1 MTTSIALKTLL
12 AVALLST
19 TGIAA
24 AQESAPAPATPAPAT
39 PAASASPSLA
49 SQNGLFVF
57 PAKGQDATQQATD
70 ESQCYDWTKTQ
81 TGYDP
86 KSPPPAQA
94 ATPAETDD
102 GPKGERIKGAARGAA
117 AGAVIGEVAND
128 DASEGAEVGAAA
140 GVVAGGH
147 RTRKDRRDQRDKA
160 EEQAKADTQAAQ
172 TAQVDTFKRGFS
184 GCLESR
190 GYTVK

>member
-1 MTTSIALKTLL
+1 MTAATTALKSVLAAVLL
-12 AVALLST
+12 ANAGV
-19 TGIAA
+19 AA
-24 AQESAPAPATPAPAT
+24 AQGAAPAPATPAPA
-39 PAASASPSLA
+39 ASPSLA

-57 PAKGQDATQQATD
+57 PAKGQDAAQQATD

-94 ATPAETDD
+94 AAPAETDD

-128 DASEGAEVGAAA
+128 DASEGAKVGATA
-140 GVVAGGH
+140 GVLAGGH
-147 RTRKDRRDQRDKA
+147 RTRKDRRDQREKA
-160 EEQAKADTQAAQ
+160 EEQAKADTQATQ
-172 TAQVDTFKRGFS
+172 TAQADTFKRGFS

>member
-1 MTTSIALKTLL
+1 MTAATTALKSVLAAVLL
-12 AVALLST
+12 ANAGV
-19 TGIAA
+19 AA
-24 AQESAPAPATPAPAT
+24 AQGAAPAPATPAPA
-39 PAASASPSLA
+39 ASQSLA
-49 SQNGLFVF
+49 AQNGLFVF
-57 PAKGQDATQQATD
+57 PAKGQDAAQQATD

-94 ATPAETDD
+94 AAPAETDD
-102 GPKGERIKGAARGAA
+102 GPQGERIKGAARGAA

-128 DASEGAEVGAAA
+128 DASEGAKVGATA
-140 GVVAGGH
+140 GVLAGGH
-147 RTRKDRRDQRDKA
+147 RTRKDRRDQREKA
-160 EEQAKADTQAAQ
+160 EEQAKADTQATQ
-172 TAQVDTFKRGFS
+172 TAQADTFKRGFS

>member
-1 MTTSIALKTLL
+1 MTPTALKTLL
-12 AVALLST
+12 AAALLST
-19 TGIAA
+19 VGIAA
-24 AQESAPAPATPAPAT
+24 AQESAPAPAAPA
-39 PAASASPSLA
+39 AAASPSIA

-57 PAKGQDATQQATD
+57 PAKGQDAAQQATD

-94 ATPAETDD
+94 AAPADTDS
-102 GPKGERIKGAARGAA
+102 GPKGERLKGAARGAA
-117 AGAVIGEVAND
+117 AGAVVGEIAND
-128 DASEGAEVGAAA
+128 DASEGAEIGAAA

-147 RTRKDRRDQRDKA
+147 RTRKDRRDQREKA
-160 EEQAKADTQAAQ
+160 EEQAKADTQATQ
-172 TAQVDTFKRGFS
+172 TAQADNFKRGFS

>member
-24 AQESAPAPATPAPAT
+24 AQESAPAPATPAPA
-39 PAASASPSLA
+39 ASPSLA

-160 EEQAKADTQAAQ
+160 EEQAKADTQAAE

>member
-1 MTTSIALKTLL
+1 MTTTIALKILL
-12 AVALLST
+12 AAALLST

-24 AQESAPAPATPAPAT
+24 AQEPAPAPATPAPA
-39 PAASASPSLA
+39 ASPSLA

-57 PAKGQDATQQATD
+57 PAKGQDAAQQATD

-94 ATPAETDD
+94 AAPAEADD

-128 DASEGAEVGAAA
+128 DASEGATVGAAA

-147 RTRKDRRDQRDKA
+147 RTRKARRDQGEKA

-172 TAQVDTFKRGFS
+172 TAQADSFKRGFS

>member
-1 MTTSIALKTLL
+1 MTTATTALKSVLAAVLL
-12 AVALLST
+12 ANA
-19 TGIAA
+19 GIAA
-24 AQESAPAPATPAPAT
+24 AQGAAPATPAPAT
-39 PAASASPSLA
+39 PAAPASQSIA
-49 SQNGLFVF
+49 AQNGLFVF
-57 PAKGQDATQQATD
+57 PAKGQDAAQQATD

-94 ATPAETDD
+94 AAPAETDD

-128 DASEGAEVGAAA
+128 DASEGAKVGAAA
-140 GVVAGGH
+140 GVLAGGH
-147 RTRKDRRDQRDKA
+147 RTRKDRRDQREKA
-160 EEQAKADTQAAQ
+160 EEQAKADTQANQ
-172 TAQVDTFKRGFS
+172 TAQADNFKRGFS

>member
-1 MTTSIALKTLL
+1 MTTTTALKTFL
-12 AVALLST
+12 AAALLS
-19 TGIAA
+19 AA
-24 AQESAPAPATPAPAT
+24 GMATAQESAPATATPAPA
-39 PAASASPSLA
+39 ASASASLA

-57 PAKGQDATQQATD
+57 PAKGQDVAQQATD

-94 ATPAETDD
+94 AAPTETDD

-128 DASEGAEVGAAA
+128 DASEGAKVGAAA
-140 GVVAGGH
+140 GVLAGGH
-147 RTRKDRRDQRDKA
+147 RTRKDRRDQREKA
-160 EEQAKADTQAAQ
+160 EEQAKADATATQ
-172 TAQVDTFKRGFS
+172 TAQADTFKRGFS

>member
-1 MTTSIALKTLL
+1 MITTIALRSLL
-12 AVALLST
+12 AAALLLA
-19 TGIAA
+19 TGMAN
-24 AQESAPAPATPAPAT
+24 AQESAPA

-57 PAKGQDATQQATD
+57 PAKGQDAAQQATD

-86 KSPPPAQA
+86 KAPPAQA
-94 ATPAETDD
+94 AAPAETDD

-128 DASEGAEVGAAA
+128 DASEGAKVGAAA

-147 RTRKDRRDQRDKA
+147 RTRKDRRDQREKA
-160 EEQAKADTQAAQ
+160 EEQAKADTKATQ
-172 TAQVDTFKRGFS
+172 TAQADTFKRGFS